1 MSHGLFHGPP
11 SLATHP
17 MTPVPARIRSM
28 HRETVETFTLVLDPP
43 GKNGK
48 FSFLPGQFNM
58 VYLFGVGEVALS
70 ISGDPA
76 DPSRLV
82 HTIREVG
89 TVTKALAK
97 CEPGTSVGL
106 RGPFGT
112 PWPMDVAEGHDLLLV
127 AGGVGLAPLRPA
139 LYRALAQRER
149 YGRVVLL
156 YGARR
161 PDDVLFPAELE
172 AFAKRGDVEIRVTV
186 DRAGDA
192 WHGHVG
198 VVTSLFARAGF
209 DPART
214 VALLCGPEV
223 MMRFSARELAR
234 RGVPEERVY
243 VSMERNMKCAVGVCG
258 HCQYGPHFV
267 CKDGPVF
274 PHDKVAKLLALREV

>member
-1 MSHGLFHGPP
+1 MSHGLFRGPA
-11 SLATHP
+11 SLAPHP
-17 MTPVPARIRSM
+17 MTPVPARIRAT
-28 HRETVETFTLVLDPP
+28 RRDTVETFTMVLDPP
-43 GKNGK
+43 GNRGHFA
-48 FSFLPGQFNM
+48 FSPGQFNM

-70 ISGDPA
+70 ISGDPS
-76 DPSRLV
+76 DPSQLV

-89 TVTKALAK
+89 TVTRALAQ
-97 CEPGTSVGL
+97 CAVGASVGV

-112 PWPMDVAEGHDLLLV
+112 PWPMERAEGHDLLLV

-139 LYRALAQRER
+139 LLYALAARAR
-149 YGRVVLL
+149 YGRIVVL

-172 AFAKRGDVEIRVTV
+172 TLSKRGDVEVRVTV

-192 WHGHVG
+192 WHGAVG
-198 VVTSLFARAGF
+198 VVTSLFGRATF

-214 VALLCGPEV
+214 VAMLCGPEV

-234 RGVPEERVY
+234 RGVPEDQVY
-243 VSMERNMKCAVGVCG
+243 VSMERNTKCALGVCG

-274 PHDKVAKLLALREV
+274 PHDRVARLLALREV